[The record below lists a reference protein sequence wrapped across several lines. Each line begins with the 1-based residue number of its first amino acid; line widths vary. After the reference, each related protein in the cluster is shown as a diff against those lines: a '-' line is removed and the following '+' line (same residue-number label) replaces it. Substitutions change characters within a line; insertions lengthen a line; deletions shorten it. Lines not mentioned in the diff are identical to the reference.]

1 MNVELIT
8 LCDFAQTNGDKLT
21 VIGAFNT
28 INIESSPSTHSFS
41 IAVKLRY
48 DEPEY
53 GTKRIS
59 FKLVDP
65 DNNDVI
71 TNLMAEVEIPK
82 PIDKFIS
89 ISLIIN
95 LQSITFTDS
104 GVYHLVIETDGNK
117 FESPFH
123 INLKN
128 K

>member
-1 MNVELIT
+1 MTIEIIT
-8 LCDFAQTNGDKLT
+8 LCDFAQSNGDKLN

-28 INIESSPSTHSFS
+28 INIERLPSTHSFS

-48 DEPEY
+48 NEPEY

-65 DNNDVI
+65 NNKDII

-89 ISLIIN
+89 ISLIVN
-95 LQSITFTDS
+95 LESITFTDT
-104 GVYHLVIETDGNK
+104 GVYRLLIETGNDK
-117 FESPFH
+117 FESPLH
-123 INLKN
+123 IRIKN
-128 K
+128 